1 MLKNNWRK
9 VIISSVLILLP
20 ILAGVILW
28 NQLPDSMLTHFG
40 GDGNPDGTMKKGVAI
55 VVLPL
60 ILLGLHLVCLF
71 ATTLDKKQKGQNKKA
86 LGMVFWIVPAI
97 SLFVNATMYAIALG
111 HTMQVSNWAFA
122 LIGVLFIGMG
132 NYLPKTM
139 QNRTLGIKISW
150 TLRNEENWNKTHRFA
165 GKVWVACGFVTLVAI
180 FLPLGWT
187 VTVSVVAML
196 AAIVLPFAYS
206 YNIYR
211 AHKKAGIS
219 YESPAKSNGE
229 KVAAWISL
237 GLVAVIL
244 VGVAVLMFTGDIRYA
259 YGEKELTIKAD
270 YYEDICVAYED
281 MDSVAF
287 EASASGAYRTY
298 GFGSPRLSMGIFEN
312 ETLGQHTR
320 YTYTQCDAVVMIQ
333 VGEKSLVLNGKTQAE
348 TKAIYE
354 TLLEKTS

>member
-60 ILLGLHLVCLF
+60 ILLVLHLVCLF
-71 ATTLDKKQKGQNKKA
+71 ATTLDKKQQGQNKKA

-111 HTMQVSNWAFA
+111 RTMQVSNWAFA
-122 LIGVLFIGMG
+122 LMGVLFIGMG
-132 NYLPKTM
+132 NYLPKTK

-165 GKVWVACGFVTLVAI
+165 GKVWVACGFVTLVAV
-180 FLPLGWT
+180 FLPLGWG
-187 VTVSVVAML
+187 VGVAVSAMF
-196 AAIVLPFAYS
+196 AAIILPFGYS
-206 YNIYR
+206 YMIYK
-211 AHKKAGIS
+211 AHKKAGI
-219 YESPAKSNGE
+219 YYDKQVKSKKE
-229 KVAAWISL
+229 KIAAWISL
-237 GLVAVIL
+237 GAVVVIL

-270 YYEDICVAYED
+270 YYEDISVAYED
-281 MDSVAF
+281 MDSVTY
-287 EASASGAYRTY
+287 EASAPDAYRTY

-312 ETLGQHTR
+312 EDLGQHTR
-320 YTYTQCDAVVMIQ
+320 YTYTQCDAVVIIRA
-333 VGEKSLVLNGKTQAE
+333 GEKTLVINGKTQAE
-348 TKAIYE
+348 TKEIYE
-354 TLLEKTS
+354 TLLEKAS